1 MTNKSND
8 DQLVLLKRAFA
19 YEKAKDSVDVDK
31 LGRSLRQNLLILIPS
46 KGMRLGIFPKKR
58 IIRQGNLPG

>member
-31 LGRSLRQNLLILIPS
+31 AWKEFETKLADTDS
-46 KGMRLGIFPKKR
+46 KQRG
-58 IIRQGNLPG
+58 

>member
-31 LGRSLRQNLLILIPS
+31 AWKEFETKLADTDS
-46 KGMRLGIFPKKR
+46 K
-58 IIRQGNLPG
+58 QGDEAWDN

>member
-31 LGRSLRQNLLILIPS
+31 AWKEFEAKLADTFGHFVCGLSYCEPCRKERD
-46 KGMRLGIFPKKR
+46 GFGDR
-58 IIRQGNLPG
+58 